1 MPNSSTS
8 PNLQRIYQLLFWTA
22 VITLFVLFLQEI
34 RAILLPFV
42 IGAMVAYLFDPL
54 ADRLERNRVSRAGAS
69 AIVTITLFTVLIT
82 AIILGGPLLYKQLLA
97 LIAVLPDLL
106 HEGQE
111 IIEHHAKPLLDLLGQ
126 VNGTDITEEELS
138 PQKLLHLDEMMMGVA
153 GSGIAAINVVSLL
166 FLTPIVCFYLLRDWD
181 RMVAAINRLLPRAYA
196 DTIREQ
202 CREIDETLAGYL
214 RGQVTVMFIL
224 TIYYAIAL
232 TIIGIKFPIILAL
245 MAGLFIIIPYV
256 GTLVSTGLAVG
267 ISYMEF
273 GLEWQTVSVL
283 AVYFVGQVMEQQILT
298 PQIIGERVGLHPLW
312 MLFGML
318 AGAVLLGFVG
328 VLLAVPITAV
338 AGVLV
343 RFAVERYLESPF
355 YKAK

>member
-1 MPNSSTS
+1 MPTTSS
-8 PNLQRIYQLLFWTA
+8 PHMQRITQLLFWTV

-34 RAILLPFV
+34 KAILLPFV

-54 ADRLERNRVSRAGAS
+54 ADRLELNRFSRAGAS
-69 AIVTITLFTVLIT
+69 AVVTITLFTILIT
-82 AIILGGPLLYKQLLA
+82 AIILGGPLLYKQMLA

-106 HEGQE
+106 REGQK
-111 IIEHHAKPLLDLLGQ
+111 IVEHHSAPLLDLLGQ
-126 VNGTDITEEELS
+126 VNGTEISEEQLS
-138 PQKLLHLDEMMMGVA
+138 PQKLLHLDTMMMGVA
-153 GSGIAAINVVSLL
+153 GSGMAAINVLSLL

-181 RMVAAINRLLPRAYA
+181 RMVAAINKLLPRAYA

-202 CREIDETLAGYL
+202 CSEIDATLAGYL
-214 RGQVTVMFIL
+214 RGQVTVMFVL

-232 TIIGIKFPIILAL
+232 TLIGIKFPIILAL
-245 MAGLFIIIPYV
+245 IAGLFIIIPYV
-256 GTLVSTGLAVG
+256 GTLVSTALAVG
-267 ISYMEF
+267 IAYMEF
-273 GLEWQTVSVL
+273 SLEWQTIAVL
-283 AVYFVGQVMEQQILT
+283 AVYFVGQIMEQQILT

-343 RFAVERYLESPF
+343 RFAVDRYLQSPF

>member
-1 MPNSSTS
+1 MAANTTS
-8 PNLQRIYQLLFWTA
+8 PHLQRITQLLFWATI
-22 VITLFVLFLQEI
+22 ITLFVLFLQEI
-34 RAILLPFV
+34 RPILLPFV
-42 IGAMVAYLFDPL
+42 IGGMVAYLFDPL
-54 ADRLERNRVSRAGAS
+54 ADRLERNRVSRTGAS
-69 AIVTITLFTVLIT
+69 AIVTITLFTIVIT
-82 AIILGGPLLYKQLLA
+82 AIVWGGPLLYHQLLA

-106 HEGQE
+106 REAQD
-111 IIEHHAKPLLDLLGQ
+111 IIEHHAAPVLDLLGQ
-126 VNGTDITEEELS
+126 VNGQEISEEQLS
-138 PQKLLHLDEMMMGVA
+138 PQNLLHLDSMMIGVA
-153 GSGIAAINVVSLL
+153 GSGMAAINLISLL

-181 RMVAAINRLLPRAYA
+181 KMVAAINKLLPRAYA
-196 DTIREQ
+196 DTIRGQ
-202 CREIDETLAGYL
+202 CREIDVTLSGYL

-232 TIIGIKFPIILAL
+232 TIIGVKFPIILAL
-245 MAGLFIIIPYV
+245 IAGLFIIIPYV

-273 GLEWQTVSVL
+273 GLEWQTIAVL
-283 AVYFVGQVMEQQILT
+283 SVYFIGQIMEQQILT

-343 RFAVERYLESPF
+343 RFALNRYLESPF